1 MIIVPIS
8 ELANH
13 AALERRCL
21 EAGGPVFVKKG
32 DNLRLVVMDMDY
44 FEKFIRERDLISLI
58 NEGLKTHNG
67 PIRQWRRGQTKDRKA
82 VGDKRKRFDRIGPNP
97 SLI

>member
-8 ELANH
+8 ELANP

-21 EAGGPVFVKKG
+21 EAGGLVFVKKG

-44 FEKFIRERDLISLI
+44 FKKFIRERDLISLI
-58 NEGLKTHNG
+58 NEGSKRTMGRFVNG
-67 PIRQWRRGQTKDRKA
+67 EEAKRRIEKRLEIKEKDSIESDPTLR
-82 VGDKRKRFDRIGPNP
+82 
-97 SLI
+97 